1 MPHAASLTA
10 IVCATH
16 VEHHLCCGWRCY
28 GVERYLGGSVED
40 DHRANRIGVEPTTA
54 EAKGSKPNTFT
65 YFATHNWAMFAV

>member
-16 VEHHLCCGWRCY
+16 
-28 GVERYLGGSVED
+28 VERYLGGSVED

>member
-1 MPHAASLTA
+1 MLGSIALSLA
-10 IVCATH
+10 DK
-16 VEHHLCCGWRCY
+16 
-28 GVERYLGGSVED
+28 LGGSVED